1 MRTNRDD
8 ESAVMAGQH
17 DHDALLAAFLEAT
30 HKLDL
35 RALRKQA
42 TRCEIPQPL
51 DVEAQVDIVA
61 TAMLDAETPKSAGP
75 AFALRRANL
84 TAGS

>member
-1 MRTNRDD
+1 
-8 ESAVMAGQH
+8 MAGQH

-42 TRCEIPQPL
+42 VICEIPPPPVI
-51 DVEAQVDIVA
+51 VEAQLESVA
-61 TAMLDAETPKSAGP
+61 TAMLDVEPPQTAVS

-84 TAGS
+84 VAGS